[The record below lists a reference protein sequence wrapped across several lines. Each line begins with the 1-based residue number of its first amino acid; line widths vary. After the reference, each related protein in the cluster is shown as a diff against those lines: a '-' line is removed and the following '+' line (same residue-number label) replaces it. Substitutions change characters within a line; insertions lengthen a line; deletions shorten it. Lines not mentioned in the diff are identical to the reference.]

1 MFDLE
6 DMSYINSAPLLKT
19 GLRGSSTKWSQH
31 LTNEIYANN
40 QIHNRI
46 LPVENEHDNVNS
58 SEYSNNGYPMIYVVV
73 AVPMIFVGMCILL
86 LVWKTPSSKNCKV
99 ASITCCCNRQE
110 EEEDEDQ

>member
-6 DMSYINSAPLLKT
+6 EDMSYNNSAPLLKT
-19 GLRGSSTKWSQH
+19 SLRGSST
-31 LTNEIYANN
+31 
-40 QIHNRI
+40 RI

-73 AVPMIFVGMCILL
+73 ALPMMFVGMCILL

-99 ASITCCCNRQE
+99 ASMTCCCNRQE
-110 EEEDEDQ
+110 EEEEDEDQ

>member
-19 GLRGSSTKWSQH
+19 GLRRSSTKWNQR
-31 LTNEIYANN
+31 LPNEKYANN
-40 QIHNRI
+40 QIQHDRR
-46 LPVENEHDNVNS
+46 LPIDNEYDNVNS
-58 SEYSNNGYPMIYVVV
+58 SGYNNNGYPMIYVVV

-99 ASITCCCNRQE
+99 GSLTCYCNRKE
-110 EEEDEDQ
+110 EEEDQ